1 MYKHNRGI
9 NKLMKKIF
17 ISYEEYPLNT
27 LVPSIAIGRDGE
39 TVLSML
45 IITDDITSRHIKAN
59 KDKVVDIK
67 TSCYTETDESGMGEN
82 LIIALQFF
90 YSASQP
96 IFRTIIFG
104 DLNDEQMQ
112 FLEALKSVSEFII
125 WITDK
130 KHQVLKVM
138 TLNWDYEAHRKNLE
152 AFIAGR

>member
-67 TSCYTETDESGMGEN
+67 KVAILPDEW
-82 LIIALQFF
+82 
-90 YSASQP
+90 Y
-96 IFRTIIFG
+96 
-104 DLNDEQMQ
+104 
-112 FLEALKSVSEFII
+112 
-125 WITDK
+125 K
-130 KHQVLKVM
+130 K
-138 TLNWDYEAHRKNLE
+138 T
-152 AFIAGR
+152 